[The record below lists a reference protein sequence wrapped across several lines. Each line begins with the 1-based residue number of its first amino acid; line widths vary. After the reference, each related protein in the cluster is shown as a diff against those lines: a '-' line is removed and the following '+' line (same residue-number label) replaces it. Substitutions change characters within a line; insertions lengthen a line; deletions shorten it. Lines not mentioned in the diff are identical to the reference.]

1 MHYNYIT
8 LHTLLLVTFKA
19 KLDHHLR
26 NVRGLFHLWLLIFD
40 WTEIPKVLLKVD
52 SLDQNASHHIYRYYT
67 PLTINF
73 ICHFSRPSKSFGI
86 CGPRTC
92 KFMRFILDQTFN
104 LCFYSFQVAT
114 LGRNKRPFVAMEI
127 EIRTRKTPN
136 SSNDKNDFVVV
147 QNDDRLKPDTTP
159 DGSLKG
165 DRGSIALLMFLYILQ
180 GIPLGIG
187 SSIPYLLTSRKVSY
201 SDQALYSFVHWPFSL
216 KLLWAPIVDSV
227 YLRWFGR
234 RKSWLIPTQ
243 YLIGLFMLG
252 LSSGIDQLMGETVG
266 DDEASPS
273 VVNVPLLTLTF
284 FMLSFLAAT
293 QDVAVDG
300 WALTMLSKWVVCCIP
315 IEFSWMIAGEFWVK
329 CFVLKDSF

>member
-1 MHYNYIT
+1 
-8 LHTLLLVTFKA
+8 
-19 KLDHHLR
+19 
-26 NVRGLFHLWLLIFD
+26 
-40 WTEIPKVLLKVD
+40 
-52 SLDQNASHHIYRYYT
+52 
-67 PLTINF
+67 
-73 ICHFSRPSKSFGI
+73 
-86 CGPRTC
+86 
-92 KFMRFILDQTFN
+92 
-104 LCFYSFQVAT
+104 
-114 LGRNKRPFVAMEI
+114 MEK
-127 EIRTRKTPN
+127 EIRTRKTAN
-136 SSNDKNDFVVV
+136 SSNEKNDFVIV

-266 DDEASPS
+266 DDEASPA
-273 VVNVPLLTLTF
+273 VNVPLLTLTF

-300 WALTMLSKWVVCCIP
+300 WALTMLSK
-315 IEFSWMIAGEFWVK
+315 
-329 CFVLKDSF
+329 